1 MIDKLSEIEKAALG
15 ALISVDNESSLEA
28 WRVTHLGRSSA
39 LMQVFS
45 GLGALS
51 KEERP
56 IIGQAANRAKVAL
69 EVGVSR

>member
-1 MIDKLSEIEKAALG
+1 MIDQLSEIEKSALD
-15 ALISVDNESSLEA
+15 ALQSIDNELSLDV

-56 IIGQAANRAKVAL
+56 VVGQAANRVQGGARGG
-69 EVGVSR
+69 VG

>member
-1 MIDKLSEIEKAALG
+1 MIDRLSEIEKSALD
-15 ALISVDNESSLEA
+15 ALQSVDNELSLDA

-39 LMQVFS
+39 LMQVFG

-56 IIGQAANRAKVAL
+56 VVGQAAN
-69 EVGVSR
+69 